1 MLARQVPHELPS
13 CGEDEDLSSLVTND
27 MVLILKGNYAGEVG
41 LFVTRKPKL
50 WSVYT
55 TESEKNP

>member
-1 MLARQVPHELPS
+1 MCARRVPQELPS
-13 CGEDEDLSSLVTND
+13 RGEDEDDLSLVTND

-55 TESEKNP
+55 TESE